1 MDLSISRLIE
11 AIPPQIRRAL
21 TLRFDRSP
29 FDTVDKLAEFVQ
41 TRAAYVTQTSLY
53 GYLKTRMGTRYR
65 VMFED
70 EVFSRSINFAK
81 WRVYASCLSDLAVFA
96 AATVHVRSGLEE
108 KQTAELAR
116 FCFEAAVKADF
127 PDADDAELMT
137 KVPKDFAK
145 RLQNT
150 DWSTAAEGEN
160 AFEAS
165 PVDLIAWAPIADE
178 LKKLDEEIVINSTRF
193 RWRDVRE
200 QLRKRVDAA
209 AIADEWG
216 RTHVERMAGD
226 GNEQAPQ

>member
-1 MDLSISRLIE
+1 M
-11 AIPPQIRRAL
+11 
-21 TLRFDRSP
+21 
-29 FDTVDKLAEFVQ
+29 DKLAEFVQ

-70 EVFSRSINFAK
+70 DVFSRSINFAK

-96 AATVHVRSGLEE
+96 AATVHERSGLEE
-108 KQTAELAR
+108 EQAAELAR

-127 PDADDAELMT
+127 PDAEDPELMA
-137 KVPKDFAK
+137 KVPQDFAA
-145 RLQNT
+145 RLRTT
-150 DWSTAAEGEN
+150 DWSTAGAGEN

-178 LKKLDEEIVINSTRF
+178 LKELDEEIVINSTRF

-209 AIADEWG
+209 AIADEWR
-216 RTHVERMAGD
+216 RTRETRMANAGD
-226 GNEQAPQ
+226 EQAPQ